1 MWRTTQTLVKC
12 TGQTISDF
20 GSGVSHGRGA
30 LGSEG
35 MAFPIQDSR
44 NDGIRGKGDSI
55 SSLSSLL
62 MRKGMQRQ
70 VLTLDN

>member
-20 GSGVSHGRGA
+20 GSGLSHGMGA

-35 MAFPIQDSR
+35 MPFPFQDSR
-44 NDGIRGKGDSI
+44 NDRASEAKGTPSLP
-55 SSLSSLL
+55 SPLSS
-62 MRKGMQRQ
+62 
-70 VLTLDN
+70 